1 MLGGSSAINFYVSDQ
16 DPMFSLTISEKTETP
31 KAWSIPPSQDINA
44 WEKLGNPGW
53 NWETYSRNVKK
64 NVKSVS
70 P

>member
-16 DPMFSLTISEKTETP
+16 DPIFSLTISEKTGTP

-44 WEKLGNPGW
+44 WEKLGNPEW

-64 NVKSVS
+64 NEKSVS
-70 P
+70 L